1 MGRPVQKKWFGD
13 PASIGYQ
20 LAITAKLPGEA
31 VAEGYIIEQTG
42 TREYK
47 VNINGAIG
55 DVRLVNETVGGNLS
69 DGEGFIT
76 ATPFGGSSQPVYK
89 LTQYRVSLYD
99 NPGYS
104 SYVWDENDATEA
116 GEATI
121 DSLSA
126 DTSITYE
133 TATATATIATS
144 PGPITGITVDNG
156 GQGYLQV
163 PTVTIDGDGSGATAT
178 ATISDGAVTD
188 ITVDNGGAD
197 YTTATVTVES
207 PEDANA

>member
-126 DTSITYE
+126 DTSI
-133 TATATATIATS
+133 I
-144 PGPITGITVDNG
+144 P
-156 GQGYLQV
+156 YLCV
-163 PTVTIDGDGSGATAT
+163 SGLFKKC
-178 ATISDGAVTD
+178 
-188 ITVDNGGAD
+188 
-197 YTTATVTVES
+197 
-207 PEDANA
+207 